1 VNQTQLKHALPDP
14 AESET
19 FSIGELAEEFEVTPR
34 AIRFYEEKGL
44 ISPRR
49 NGQDRVY
56 SRRDRVRLHLIL
68 RGKRLGFSLS
78 DVAEMINSYDLEDG
92 QVGQLRVT
100 LDKSRERIAA
110 LEQQRAD
117 IDEALAELSHSCETI
132 ENILTEKSASQKTTS
147 EKSAS

>member
-1 VNQTQLKHALPDP
+1 VNQSQLKQPLPAP

-19 FSIGELAEEFEVTPR
+19 FSIGELADEFDVTPR
-34 AIRFYEEKGL
+34 TIRFYEEKGL
-44 ISPRR
+44 ISPKR

-78 DVAEMINSYDLEDG
+78 DVAEMINSYNPAYG
-92 QVGQLRVT
+92 QVEQLRLT
-100 LDKSRERIAA
+100 LEKSRERISA

-117 IDEALAELSHSCETI
+117 IDEVLSELAESCQAI
-132 ENILTEKSASQKTTS
+132 SKFLADKGVS
-147 EKSAS
+147 

>member
-1 VNQTQLKHALPDP
+1 MNQSQLKHALPDP

-19 FSIGELAEEFEVTPR
+19 FSIGELAEEFEVTAR

-44 ISPRR
+44 ISPQR

-78 DVAEMINSYDLEDG
+78 DVAEMINSYDLADG
-92 QVGQLRVT
+92 QVEQLRVT
-100 LDKSRERIAA
+100 LAKSRERIAA

-117 IDEALAELSHSCETI
+117 IDEALAELNDSCETI
-132 ENILTEKSASQKTTS
+132 VNYLADKNVS
-147 EKSAS
+147 

>member
-1 VNQTQLKHALPDP
+1 MSKSQLKHPMPDP

-19 FSIGELAEEFEVTPR
+19 FSIGELAEEFDVTAR

-44 ISPRR
+44 ISPAR

-78 DVAEMINSYDLEDG
+78 DVAEMINSYDLADG
-92 QVGQLRVT
+92 QVEQLRVT
-100 LDKSRERIAA
+100 LEKSEERIAA
-110 LEQQRAD
+110 LRQQRSD
-117 IDEALAELSHSCETI
+117 IDEALAELTHSCETI
-132 ENILTEKSASQKTTS
+132 NNILADKSVP
-147 EKSAS
+147 